1 MTRNARLCA
10 SLLLLALLVL
20 PPGCARAQDDH
31 RAARLAM
38 VEGVERQAL
47 ATGQQTGAP
56 RLDPA
61 VLEAMRRVPRHVF
74 VPPELRPGAYLD
86 MPLPVL
92 PGATV
97 SQPYI
102 VALMLHLAGL
112 EAGEEAL
119 VVGVGAGY
127 LTALLAEM
135 DLDLGVRAMEYD
147 EEIAA
152 YAGGVFGELG
162 LDEIELRVGDGYYG
176 WPERGRRFDA
186 IVVRLAIP
194 EVPAT
199 LTSQLAPGGRLV
211 APVGQ
216 PDGRQWLT
224 VVERDEEGRL
234 QERRV
239 LEVRFTPLPGG
250 IRI

>member
-1 MTRNARLCA
+1 MTRIARLCA
-10 SLLLLALLVL
+10 SLLLLSLLVS
-20 PPGCARAQDDH
+20 PGGCARAQDDGF

-38 VEGVERQAL
+38 VEGIERQAL
-47 ATGQQTGAP
+47 AAGETTGAP
-56 RLDPA
+56 RLDPP
-61 VLEAMRRVPRHVF
+61 VLEAMRRVPRHAF
-74 VPPELRPGAYLD
+74 VPPDLLPAAYLD
-86 MPLPVL
+86 TPLPVL

-97 SQPYI
+97 SQPFI

-135 DLDLGVRAMEYD
+135 DLGVRAMEYD

-152 YAGGVFGELG
+152 YAGGVFEDLG
-162 LDEIELRVGDGYYG
+162 LDAIELRIGDGYYG

-199 LTSQLAPGGRLV
+199 LTAQLAPGGRLI